1 MQLTNST
8 VLLTGASRGLG
19 RLIALELGRRGARL
33 ALVARDQKG
42 LDEVRQLIAGSR
54 EAIATSHEAIAR
66 ADERIGSALIRR
78 RQ

>member
-1 MQLTNST
+1 MADDHFEQ
-8 VLLTGASRGLG
+8 
-19 RLIALELGRRGARL
+19 ARVDATL
-33 ALVARDQKG
+33 HYQMLVARDK
-42 LDEVRQLIAGSR
+42 VRQLIAGSR